1 MTPLQELLPSVLARV
16 ARDTGR
22 ARQLKPLWDDAVGP
36 AIARCATPL
45 SLDGKV
51 LVVSVSSPR
60 WLAELEGREPELC
73 ARLAK
78 LLGKGAVTSLRFQ
91 LAG

>member
-1 MTPLQELLPSVLARV
+1 MLARV

-45 SLDGKV
+45 SLEGKT
-51 LVVSVSSPR
+51 LVVSVVNPR
-60 WLAELEGREPELC
+60 WVAELSGREDELC
-73 ARLAK
+73 QRLATK
-78 LLGKGAVTSLRFQ
+78 LGKGAVTSLRFQ